1 MYQDK
6 QVYHIFKVCIG
17 KQYYRIERTFTDE
30 EFDRVMDLVHW
41 RMPFN
46 ICVYHFLSSDPPVC
60 TNPVINALPV
70 IDYSIEKLFSEPVR
84 GELKVRDK
92 DRKLCRTVYKKWE
105 HLVIVQDDIGDGEY
119 GKLLP
124 LDGSHVLVSNLEPF
138 PITLKDAQ
146 KYVQKYHRHND
157 APYGHKFS
165 IALFSDSEEEP
176 VGVVIASIPKSRIL
190 AKDRYTLEINRCCA
204 NPYYENVCSKLYSLA
219 IKAGKNMGYRKFVTY
234 TLETESGASLR
245 AVGFTPDQIVPA
257 SAGWNTPS
265 RPRKKPTKFPEGRKI
280 RWILNA

>member
-190 AKDRYTLEINRCCA
+190 AKTVILWKSIDAVQIPIMKMFAVNYILWRSKPGKIWDTVNLSPIPWKRNR
-204 NPYYENVCSKLYSLA
+204 E
-219 IKAGKNMGYRKFVTY
+219 
-234 TLETESGASLR
+234 
-245 AVGFTPDQIVPA
+245 PA
-257 SAGWNTPS
+257 
-265 RPRKKPTKFPEGRKI
+265 
-280 RWILNA
+280 